1 MSSDVIERPWLQEI
15 SFLWLSRANSAL
27 LWVLVFALV
36 LYPLLMVLAA
46 AFTPSFPDSEP
57 LKIFDLLTDR
67 LITAVGNTLRLGFSV
82 SLLSLVTGSALALL
96 AAHSRREGWVDL
108 LMSIPFLTPP
118 FVVSLA
124 WSLAV
129 GPKGYLGRAGLF
141 GREAE
146 QLIFSFWGLS
156 SVMAA
161 HYAPMVYFAVRSQVD
176 KISSSFLWAGRIAG
190 ATPRIVIGR
199 ILFPLIFPALMAG
212 SFLAFACAI
221 EEYGTPL
228 VIGNRIGFPVIAT
241 EIARVVRVYPINLT
255 LASGLASILFTLV
268 GSIYFVSHLL
278 QRHAKTTSKISSYP
292 APDLL
297 SPGARAGLWAF
308 AVLYAVFTLAIPYG
322 AMLLTSLL
330 KLVSAGPALSNL
342 TLANYLHAL
351 TQDSSGLRDAL
362 FTSLFLASL
371 AALFG
376 TLLGVACARAGVAL
390 TSMALVPA
398 ATPAIT
404 MAVGFI
410 RGWNAPW
417 TDWLPLYGSVVI
429 VGLFYTAQ
437 YLPYA
442 VQYARAGL
450 ATIPPSYEWAARIH
464 GARRGT
470 TTAHIVAPLLWP
482 HALAGGVLIFSI
494 SFRELVGSVLL
505 RPPGAQT
512 VSTFILREFDQGS
525 PATGMAMGVIA
536 ISVSLASISLARRLV
551 PRRT

>member
-1 MSSDVIERPWLQEI
+1 MSIDVLGRPRAEKITL
-15 SFLWLSRANSAL
+15 SWLSGANSAL
-27 LWVLVFALV
+27 LWVLVFVLV

-46 AFTPSFPDSEP
+46 AFTPTFPDSES
-57 LKIFDLLTDR
+57 LKISDFMTERLLSAGANTIHLGLSVSFLS
-67 LITAVGNTLRLGFSV
+67 LITGC
-82 SLLSLVTGSALALL
+82 ALALL
-96 AAHSRREGWVDL
+96 ATQSRRDHWIDL

-118 FVVSLA
+118 FLASLA

-129 GPKGYLGRAGLF
+129 GPKGYLGRMGLF
-141 GREAE
+141 GRGAE

-156 SVMAA
+156 LVMAA
-161 HYAPMVYFAVRSQVD
+161 HYAPMVYFAVRSQID
-176 KISSSFLWAGRIAG
+176 KISSSLLWAGRIAG
-190 ATPRIVIGR
+190 AAPGTVIKR
-199 ILFPLIFPALMAG
+199 ILFPMIFPALLAG
-212 SFLAFACAI
+212 SFLAFASAI

-241 EIARVVRVYPINLT
+241 EIGRVVRVYPINLS
-255 LASGLASILFTLV
+255 LASALASILFTLV
-268 GSIYFVSHLL
+268 GSIYFLSYLL
-278 QRHAKTTSKISSYP
+278 QRHAKAATKTCGYA
-292 APDLL
+292 APNLL
-297 SPGARAGLWAF
+297 SAGARAGLWAF
-308 AVLYAVFTLAIPYG
+308 AAIYALFALAIPYG
-322 AMLLTSLL
+322 SMLITSLL
-330 KLVSAGPALSNL
+330 KLVSAGPSPGNL

-351 TQDSSGLRDAL
+351 TEDSSGLRDAL
-362 FTSLFLASL
+362 FTSLSL
-371 AALFG
+371 ALFAALVG
-376 TLLGVACARAGVAL
+376 ILLGAACARAGFAL

-437 YLPYA
+437 YLSYA

-464 GARRGT
+464 GAHRVT
-470 TTAHIVAPLLWP
+470 TTARIVAPLLWP

-505 RPPGAQT
+505 RPPGLQT

-536 ISVSLASISLARRLV
+536 ICVALASISLARWLV
-551 PRRT
+551 PRRA

>member
-1 MSSDVIERPWLQEI
+1 
-15 SFLWLSRANSAL
+15 
-27 LWVLVFALV
+27 
-36 LYPLLMVLAA
+36 
-46 AFTPSFPDSEP
+46 
-57 LKIFDLLTDR
+57 
-67 LITAVGNTLRLGFSV
+67 
-82 SLLSLVTGSALALL
+82 
-96 AAHSRREGWVDL
+96 
-108 LMSIPFLTPP
+108 
-118 FVVSLA
+118 
-124 WSLAV
+124 
-129 GPKGYLGRAGLF
+129 
-141 GREAE
+141 
-146 QLIFSFWGLS
+146 
-156 SVMAA
+156 
-161 HYAPMVYFAVRSQVD
+161 
-176 KISSSFLWAGRIAG
+176 
-190 ATPRIVIGR
+190 
-199 ILFPLIFPALMAG
+199 
-212 SFLAFACAI
+212 
-221 EEYGTPL
+221 
-228 VIGNRIGFPVIAT
+228 
-241 EIARVVRVYPINLT
+241 
-255 LASGLASILFTLV
+255 
-268 GSIYFVSHLL
+268 
-278 QRHAKTTSKISSYP
+278 
-292 APDLL
+292 
-297 SPGARAGLWAF
+297 LWAF
-308 AVLYAVFTLAIPYG
+308 AAIYALFTLAIPYG
-322 AMLLTSLL
+322 SMLLTSLL

-351 TQDSSGLRDAL
+351 TEDSSGLRDAL
-362 FTSLFLASL
+362 LTSISL
-371 AALFG
+371 ALFAALLG
-376 TLLGVACARAGVAL
+376 TLLGAACARGGFVL